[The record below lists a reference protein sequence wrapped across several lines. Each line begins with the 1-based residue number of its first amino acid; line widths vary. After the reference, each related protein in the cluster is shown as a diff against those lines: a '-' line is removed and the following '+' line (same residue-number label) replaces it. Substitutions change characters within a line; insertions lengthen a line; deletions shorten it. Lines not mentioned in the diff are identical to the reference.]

1 MKCDNEDF
9 NMIIKRTD
17 LMVEQIEDEYVLY
30 DPLAEDVKILNST
43 AYRVFCLCDGILS
56 EEQIVDLIIQEF
68 CPDKEMQNNVLLD
81 VRECIEELLLLGLV
95 ENNE

>member
-17 LMVEQIEDEYVLY
+17 LMVEQIENEYVVY

-43 AYRVFCLCDGILS
+43 AYRILCLCDGILT
-56 EEQIVDLIIQEF
+56 EKQIVDLSYKSFAQIKKWKMMF
-68 CPDKEMQNNVLLD
+68 CWT
-81 VRECIEELLLLGLV
+81 
-95 ENNE
+95 

>member
-17 LMVEQIEDEYVLY
+17 LMVEQIENEYVVY

-43 AYRVFCLCDGILS
+43 AYRILCLCDCILT
-56 EEQIVDLIIQEF
+56 EKQIVDLIIQEF
-68 CPDKEMQNNVLLD
+68 CPDKEMENDVLLD

>member
-1 MKCDNEDF
+1 MKCDNGDF

-17 LMVEQIEDEYVLY
+17 LMVEQIENEYVVY
-30 DPLAEDVKILNST
+30 DPLAEDVKILNPT
-43 AYRVFCLCDGILS
+43 AYRILCLCDGILT
-56 EEQIVDLIIQEF
+56 EKQIIDLIIQEF
-68 CPDKEMQNNVLLD
+68 CPDKEMENNVLLD

>member
-1 MKCDNEDF
+1 MKCDNGDF

-17 LMVEQIEDEYVLY
+17 LMVEQIEIEYVVF

-43 AYRVFCLCDGILS
+43 AYRILCLCDGILT
-56 EEQIVDLIIQEF
+56 EKQIIDLIIQEF
-68 CPDKEMQNNVLLD
+68 CPDKEMENNVLLD

>member
-17 LMVEQIEDEYVLY
+17 LMVEQIENEYVVY

-43 AYRVFCLCDGILS
+43 AYRIL
-56 EEQIVDLIIQEF
+56 
-68 CPDKEMQNNVLLD
+68 
-81 VRECIEELLLLGLV
+81 
-95 ENNE
+95 